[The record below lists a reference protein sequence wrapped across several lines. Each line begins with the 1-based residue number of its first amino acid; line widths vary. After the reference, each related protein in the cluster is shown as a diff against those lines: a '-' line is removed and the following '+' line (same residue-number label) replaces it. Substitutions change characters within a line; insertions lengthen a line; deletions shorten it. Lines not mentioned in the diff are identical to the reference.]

1 MNMTATQLIYQAAGS
16 PALEGLVPSVGRCF
30 LCGGDLGGRGYL
42 SRHWVKPTFTD
53 HDKARCPESDHLCA
67 GCVFCSLERSVWL
80 QERLGKDKPQTMRN
94 YSHFVA
100 GGQWHCLTKAETAR
114 MRELLPVADVA
125 VIADSGQK
133 HLCFR
138 AVPGTWQ
145 FEEQR
150 LWPDWPGLCRLL
162 ELIEPLY
169 VTFSKTE
176 IQSGNYS
183 PHRIRAFGLE
193 RWRELEGEL
202 RSQRGSAL
210 MELALFL
217 AHKEAASGARGEGS
231 ADSVGSASLNGL
243 GYVGQQASE
252 VLGDSDQRG
261 EGQRLHQQPKPLRQ
275 LALFEDAGAHPGGQQ
290 G

>member
-1 MNMTATQLIYQAAGS
+1 MTVTQIIYQAAGA
-16 PALEGLVPSVGRCF
+16 PALEGLEAVTPGRCY
-30 LCGGDLGGRGYL
+30 LCGGLLGGHGYPYR
-42 SRHWVKPTFTD
+42 SWVKPTFTD
-53 HDKARCPESDHLCA
+53 HDKAKAPESDYLCP
-67 GCVFCSLERSVWL
+67 GCVFCTLERSAWL
-80 QERLGKDKPQTMRN
+80 QAHLSKDKPQTFRN
-94 YSHFVA
+94 YSHIVA
-100 GGQWHCLTKAETAR
+100 NGRWYPLTKADKAAMRTLIPTA
-114 MRELLPVADVA
+114 EVV

-133 HLCFR
+133 HLAFR

-150 LWPDWPGLCRLL
+150 LWPDWHGLCRLL

-231 ADSVGSASLNGL
+231 ADSVGSASLDGL

>member
-1 MNMTATQLIYQAAGS
+1 MTATQLIYQAAGS

-30 LCGGDLGGRGYL
+30 LCGGDLGGRGYP

-138 AVPGTWQ
+138 AVPGMWQ

-150 LWPDWPGLCRLL
+150 LWPDWPGLQRLL
-162 ELIEPLY
+162 GLVEELY
-169 VTFSKTE
+169 VSFSKAE
-176 IQSGNYS
+176 IASGNYR
-183 PHRIRAFGLE
+183 PHRIRAFGLGH
-193 RWRELEGEL
+193 WRELETEL
-202 RSQRGSAL
+202 RPHRGTVL

-217 AHKEAASGARGEGS
+217 AQKEEDG
-231 ADSVGSASLNGL
+231 GL
-243 GYVGQQASE
+243 GGKGGAHRVGGAPLDE
-252 VLGDSDQRG
+252 LGHVGEQETEILGRLDQRG
-261 EGQRLHQQPKPLRQ
+261 SRQRLHQQPEQVRQ
-275 LALFEDAGAHPGGQQ
+275 LTLL
-290 G
+290 